1 MFVESTTKNR
11 AVKKAVSARQIKN
24 TFRLPK
30 ILERNPES
38 NITPAKVITCPIIL
52 NKLKP
57 TANTLL

>member
-38 NITPAKVITCPIIL
+38 NITPAKVIT
-52 NKLKP
+52 
-57 TANTLL
+57 